1 MYKFLQACVCIP
13 EDDSY
18 TLYCSTQWV
27 NGCQFAVAS
36 VLGIQ
41 DNQCVCNSLT
51 YYGNHI
57 VYVYIHTYFLIE

>member
-1 MYKFLQACVCIP
+1 MEHLLQVCVCIP

-18 TLYCSTQWV
+18 TVYCSTQWV

-41 DNQCVCNSLT
+41 DNQYVHT
-51 YYGNHI
+51 
-57 VYVYIHTYFLIE
+57 VYVCMINSVLGSTYKQI